1 MKLPRFVPAG
11 SHIGIDV
18 SKHRLDIA
26 VHPGG
31 EVWQCGQT
39 PQDLAA
45 LAQFLAR
52 HQVALVLLEATG
64 RYGHGLCASLHR
76 AGVPVRVENPV
87 RVRHFARS
95 TGTVAKTDR
104 IDARLLAR
112 MAAVL
117 EPSPNVQLTDI
128 RLEMADLAARRD
140 QLVMMRGA
148 EQVRLD
154 PEPANPLIKQQLLD
168 HIQMLDRQ
176 IGQIEQRLDDL
187 IASDRQMA
195 ATRAAFEAVK
205 GVGGGTVRTLLAAM
219 PEIGHLNRRQAAALA
234 GVAPVTNQS
243 GQRSGTAS
251 IGNGRTRI
259 RRALYMAAL
268 SAARWNPH
276 LKAFYQRLTNTG
288 HKPKQA
294 LIAVARKLLI
304 HLNSLAAKQLK
315 PQPQHT

>member
-1 MKLPRFVPAG
+1 MKVPRFLAPG

-31 EVWQCGQT
+31 ESWHCGQT
-39 PQDLAA
+39 PADLAA

-64 RYGHGLCASLHR
+64 RYGNGLCASLHR

-95 TGTVAKTDR
+95 VGTVAKTDR

-117 EPSPNVQLTDI
+117 KPSPNVQRTDI
-128 RLEMADLAARRD
+128 TMEMADLVARRD
-140 QLVMMRGA
+140 QLVVMRGA

-154 PEPANPLIKQQLLD
+154 PEPASPLIKQQLLD
-168 HIQMLDRQ
+168 TIQMLDRQ
-176 IGQIEQRLDDL
+176 IEQIDRRLDEL

-195 ATRAAFEAVK
+195 ATRAAFETVR
-205 GVGGGTVRTLLAAM
+205 GVGGGTARTLLAVM

-251 IGNGRTRI
+251 IGTGRKRV

-276 LKAFYQRLTNTG
+276 LKAVYQRLTQSG
-288 HKPKQA
+288 HRPKQA

-304 HLNSLAAKQLK
+304 HLNSLAANHLK
-315 PQPQHT
+315 AQPQHS